1 MTSFPLLKSTL
12 VSQHLPLPLPSLS
25 LPLPSASLSETS
37 VSSCSQTDEEEDEED
52 EVSSTH
58 TLREEVESP
67 HSTPD
72 LESGNEMV
80 ENHTSAP
87 PPSPAPE
94 TNPSHHVR
102 TSGPPTP
109 GEGSRRKILRS
120 LYQRYMREQEKV
132 PEESHRKSRKKAAV
146 AVVNR
151 PPPGRKNGVKPA
163 GQRSGR
169 LPTRTSNKHDNRENF
184 KKQKCKK

>member
-1 MTSFPLLKSTL
+1 MTSFPLLKSAL
-12 VSQHLPLPLPSLS
+12 VSQHPPLPLPPLS

-37 VSSCSQTDEEEDEED
+37 VSSCSQTDEEEDD

-67 HSTPD
+67 HSTLD
-72 LESGNEMV
+72 LESGNETV
-80 ENHTSAP
+80 ENHTSAS

-94 TNPSHHVR
+94 TNPSLRVK
-102 TSGPPTP
+102 TSDPPTP
-109 GEGSRRKILRS
+109 GEGSRREILRS
-120 LYQRYMREQEKV
+120 LYQRYVREQEKV
-132 PEESHRKSRKKAAV
+132 PEESHRKNKKKAAV

-163 GQRSGR
+163 GQRSGK